1 MLELYQFEL
10 SHYCEKV
17 RLILDYKGLTYRK
30 IEITPGIGQLDIFR
44 MSGQRQ
50 VPVLKD
56 GNEVIA
62 DSTEIALYLDRKYP
76 NNPLIPTDVQQ
87 RSQCFI
93 LEQWA
98 DDSVGINARKL
109 LISAIGQD
117 STFLTSALPS
127 GTPGFLRN
135 LVQSVPREAIDLL
148 GTGAGA
154 GPDAVK
160 SAHKEMHRS
169 LESLSDLLRDQPYL
183 VGDQPTLADFAVAA
197 MTMYVK
203 FPVGAYLE
211 LPVAIKGKGTM
222 DLINDPLLRPF
233 WDWRDRLYADFRK
246 APLTA
251 AGTAATSSSSSGPT
265 SINID

>member
-17 RLILDYKGLTYRK
+17 RLILDYKGLSYRK

-76 NNPLIPTDVQQ
+76 DRPLIPTDTKE
-87 RSQCFI
+87 RAQCFI

-98 DDSVGINARKL
+98 DESVGINARKL
-109 LISAIGQD
+109 LINAVGQD

-127 GTPGFLRN
+127 GTPGFLRS
-135 LVQSVPREAIDLL
+135 LVQSVPREAIEVV
-148 GTGAGA
+148 GFGAGA
-154 GPDAVK
+154 SPDAVK
-160 SAHKEMHRS
+160 TARKEMHRS
-169 LESLSDLLRDQPYL
+169 LESLSNILRDQPYL
-183 VGDQPTLADFAVAA
+183 VGDQLTLADLAVAA

-203 FPVGAYLE
+203 FPVGTYLE
-211 LPVAIKGKGTM
+211 LPAAIKGKGSAE
-222 DLINDPLLRPF
+222 LINDPMLQPF
-233 WDWRDRLYADFRK
+233 WDWRDRIYADFRK

-251 AGTAATSSSSSGPT
+251 ASSAASSSSGGPT